1 MNATSG
7 ILILAAVSLSTMSCG
22 PSNYEREK
30 LAFEEQKYKD
40 EQTAK
45 ADAARREVED
55 KQEQVERWRTCR
67 VAAENDFND
76 EINNWG
82 ELIPGKHGLRRGP
95 ANQLQDMKN
104 RRQQKNEQCDR
115 NFPKGIS
122 W

>member
-1 MNATSG
+1 MNATFAL
-7 ILILAAVSLSTMSCG
+7 LIFFAISLSATSCG
-22 PSNYEREK
+22 PSSYEREK

-45 ADAARREVED
+45 ADAAQREVED

-67 VAAENDFND
+67 VASENDFND